1 MPATPISERGYANPG
16 LLADTDWLQAHLGDS
31 DLRLIDTRSAQLYG
45 EAHIP
50 GAVNLAAYGS
60 VPRAA
65 NGDMGTPEAFE
76 QLAAQLG
83 VSAGSTVVVYDAPG
97 AQMGAVA
104 WAFSYY
110 GHMNVRVL
118 DGGYEKW
125 TAERRPTST
134 APGAYPPGN
143 FEAHIV
149 EDIFCSLDH
158 AKSVHGSPNTVFWDV
173 RRPAEYDG
181 SEGVNNPRTGHV
193 PGAVHLE
200 WTELL
205 DPETRT
211 FRPAAE
217 LRTLLESRGITPES
231 EIDCY

>member
-1 MPATPISERGYANPG
+1 MPTTPLSERGYAHPE
-16 LLADTDWLQAHLGDS
+16 LLADSEWLQAHLGDPA
-31 DLRLIDTRSAQLYG
+31 LRLIDTRSAQLYAEG
-45 EAHIP
+45 HIP
-50 GAVNLAAYGS
+50 GAVNLVAYGS

-65 NGDMGTPEAFE
+65 NGDMGTPEEFE
-76 QLAAQLG
+76 RLAGQLG
-83 VSAGSTVVVYDAPG
+83 VSADSTVVVYDAPG

-110 GHMNVRVL
+110 GHTDVRVL
-118 DGGYEKW
+118 DGGYAKW
-125 TAERRPTST
+125 TAEGRPTST
-134 APGAYPPGN
+134 EACSYPAAR
-143 FEAHIV
+143 FEAHFV
-149 EDIFCSLDH
+149 GDIFCSLDH
-158 AKSVHGSPNTVFWDV
+158 AKSVHGMPNTIFWDV
-173 RRPAEYDG
+173 RRPSEYDG
-181 SEGVNNPRTGHV
+181 SEAVNNPRTGHV

-211 FRPAAE
+211 FKPAAE